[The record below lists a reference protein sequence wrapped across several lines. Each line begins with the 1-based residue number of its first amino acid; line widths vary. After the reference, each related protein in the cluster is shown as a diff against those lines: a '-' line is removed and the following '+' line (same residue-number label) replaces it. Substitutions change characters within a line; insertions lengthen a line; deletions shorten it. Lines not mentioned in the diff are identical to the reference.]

1 MRSTPA
7 FAAVAAI
14 LTLALA
20 AVAAP
25 SALAQAQARTADDKP
40 DLAQAAAQAI
50 ERAGANAGELR
61 SALER
66 TPESRRAAMRF
77 LIAHMP
83 KRDLESLKADFLV
96 ENVDY
101 AYQAREAAPWG
112 KAIPEA
118 IFFNDVLPY
127 ANINERREPW
137 RKEFFERF
145 FPLVKDAKSASHAAA
160 ILNQN
165 IFKTL
170 NVKYSTKRPK
180 ADQSPMESIRAGL
193 ASCTGLSVLL
203 ADACRATGVPA
214 RLVGTPLWSDMSG
227 NHTWIEVW
235 DNGWHFTGAAEPTG
249 DALDQA
255 WFLHRSSAA
264 KRDHPAH
271 AIYAASF
278 KPTPQRFPMV
288 WARNVAHV
296 YAVNVT
302 DRYVDQAKPLPEGH
316 ARVMVRVLD
325 GSKGERV
332 SARVL
337 IKDSQGR
344 TVFEGKSNDERFDSN
359 DHLTIPL
366 RIGQSY
372 QLTIGDDPNA
382 KTTEIQV
389 GDDPNGRLI
398 TIRSDARSSQ

>member
-1 MRSTPA
+1 MRSTLA
-7 FAAVAAI
+7 IVLAVAVINAMTAPLI
-14 LTLALA
+14 AE
-20 AVAAP
+20 P
-25 SALAQAQARTADDKP
+25 SARGADAADWAK
-40 DLAQAAAQAI
+40 AAAQAI
-50 ERAGANAGELR
+50 EQAGTNAEELR
-61 SALER
+61 SAIER
-66 TPESRRAAMRF
+66 TPEGQRAGMRF

-101 AYQAREAAPWG
+101 AYQARAAAPWG
-112 KAIPEA
+112 KTIPEEV
-118 IFFNDVLPY
+118 FFNDVLPY

-137 RKEFFERF
+137 RKELYERF
-145 FPLVKDAKSASHAAA
+145 FPMVKDAGSAGRAAA

-165 IFKTL
+165 IFKVL
-170 NVKYSTKRPK
+170 NVRYSTKRPK

-203 ADACRATGVPA
+203 ADACRASGIPA

-227 NHTWIEVW
+227 NHTWVEVW

-264 KRDHPAH
+264 QRDHPAH
-271 AIYAASF
+271 AIFAVSF

-288 WARNVAHV
+288 WARNVRDV

-302 DRYVDQAKPLPEGH
+302 DRYVSQAKPLPEGH
-316 ARVMVRVLD
+316 ARVMIRVLD
-325 GSKGERV
+325 RPNGQRV
-332 SARVL
+332 AARIAVR
-337 IKDSQGR
+337 DSQGR
-344 TVFEGKSNDERFDSN
+344 TVFEGMSNDERFDAN
-359 DHLTIPL
+359 DHATVPL

-372 QLTIGDDPNA
+372 GLTVGEKPNA
-382 KTTEIQV
+382 KTTEIIV
-389 GDDPNGRLI
+389 GDDPQKRLV
-398 TIRSDARSSQ
+398 TIHAQ